1 MIKQSLFSVA
11 LALAT
16 ATVTAQAPKPTTAA
30 PKPATATA
38 KPAAE
43 PPTGQNRYVPAIM
56 QLKLVTVTGCL
67 KRGSDWELTNATLAG
82 QQTKT
87 TYKLE
92 GISGARLSLF
102 VGKRVE
108 ATGALQDDGKTTGKS
123 LPRFEATAV
132 QEPTA
137 PEAAGSCS

>member
-16 ATVTAQAPKPTTAA
+16 ATVTAQT
-30 PKPATATA
+30 PKPATAAA
-38 KPAAE
+38 KPATTSAKGSAGPQGGE
-43 PPTGQNRYVPAIM
+43 NRYVPAIM
-56 QLKLVTVTGCL
+56 QPKLVTVTGCL
-67 KRGSDWELTNATLAG
+67 KRGSDWELTDATLAG
-82 QQTKT
+82 QQNKA

-102 VGKRVE
+102 VGRRIE

-137 PEAAGSCS
+137 KEAAGSCS